1 MDTRYK
7 NQVDECGL
15 FGEGNCEICGKRGYH
30 EVCAARVL
38 QIERQFLENHVR
50 LLQQHAVHGA
60 LGAAGPQSQASLDR
74 AVAALTAYLKRPLEC
89 DLGNAIEG
97 DSWWFIPEG
106 WIGMIGF
113 IVEKRSSTI
122 YALGSG
128 LVAWSKLQYTNSDWC
143 GILSYLNGKVD
154 AVDS

>member
-7 NQVDECGL
+7 NQVDECG
-15 FGEGNCEICGKRGYH
+15 GICEICGKRGYH
-30 EVCAARVL
+30 AACAAHAL
-38 QIERQFLENHVR
+38 QAERQFHENDTR
-50 LLQQHAVHGA
+50 QLQQYAVHQVRGA
-60 LGAAGPQSQASLDR
+60 VGPQSQASLDR
-74 AVAALTAYLKRPLEC
+74 AVAALAAYLKRPLEC

-128 LVAWSKLQYTNSDWC
+128 LVAWSKLPHTGSDWC
-143 GILSYLNGKVD
+143 GIFSYLNGKVN